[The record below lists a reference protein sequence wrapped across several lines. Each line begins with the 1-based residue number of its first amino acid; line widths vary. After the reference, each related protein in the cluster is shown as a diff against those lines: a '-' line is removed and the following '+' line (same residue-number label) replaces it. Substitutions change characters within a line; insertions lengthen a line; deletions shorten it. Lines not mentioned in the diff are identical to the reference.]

1 MVHTWL
7 LVCDG
12 FRLKPIWGGQTVFN
26 PKGKVC
32 PCQGGNDLP
41 LTVGLAR
48 LTPLN
53 ESFSTFEP
61 TEYHNF
67 RRRRFGKAA
76 PGRRQPWNRRAGT
89 GPGQPLPPGRPGIR
103 DDPALAAGPNEDL
116 WPSKFQAP
124 GLKHRSADAEYWN
137 DPSRSHIP

>member
-1 MVHTWL
+1 MVHKWL

-48 LTPLN
+48 LTALN

-61 TEYHNF
+61 TEYHNC
-67 RRRRFGKAA
+67 RHGRFGKATQDGA
-76 PGRRQPWNRRAGT
+76 SLGVDARGDPPDR
-89 GPGQPLPPGRPGIR
+89 PLPLAILGS
-103 DDPALAAGPNEDL
+103 DDEAGPATL
-116 WPSKFQAP
+116 SPKSSRFLGQ
-124 GLKHRSADAEYWN
+124 HRSAGGKYWN
-137 DPSRSHIP
+137 GPSRSHIP